1 MVTFHNPAL
10 YEEPRYEPARI
21 IPLKESEPLLNW
33 LKRTD
38 RLFKSHKP
46 DRAYDNDVPEELE
59 EVLSEE
65 QLFFNKMQ

>member
-38 RLFKSHKP
+38 RLMNYAFP
-46 DRAYDNDVPEELE
+46 LR
-59 EVLSEE
+59 
-65 QLFFNKMQ
+65 